1 MKFFKEEG
9 ERYFLDEIKN
19 TSKSVIPIAILVVIL
34 NFFVGVENGLL
45 VNFFLGCVGVIV
57 GLGVFLT
64 GVEISVSEIG
74 SMMGEFLGRFD
85 KLIKVIVF
93 GVFIGF
99 TISIAEPDLLILAGE
114 VTSAIGIPAQVI
126 VMIIS
131 LGVGIMISAGLVRI
145 FKDMS
150 ISVMMCVI
158 YGWVFILMIF
168 AEEMGHAIAFDASGA
183 TTGAMTTPFIIAL
196 GLGVANLKGEK
207 IEDDSFGLVGLA
219 STGPILA
226 GLLMSLFKG
235 GGGEIVAEEVAHTSL
250 MSGLI
255 NSTFAI
261 VPIAL
266 VFYIINH
273 LYFKTD
279 KDELKSITLGLIYTY
294 IGLIIFL
301 TSVEGGFM
309 ELARVMGEGLADSKF
324 LPLIGFVLG
333 LLVVLA
339 EPAVA
344 VLSEQVED
352 VTGVSIPRKNILTA
366 LSIGVAF
373 AVMLAIFRIR
383 IEGFALWMLIV
394 PGFLISLIL
403 SRRVDQIFVGIAFD
417 SGGVASGPMTATFIL
432 AFCQGGAGNIADGF
446 GVISFVAMMLV
457 LTIMI
462 MGNCIRGQD
471 NAIIKN
477 NPT

>member
-1 MKFFKEEG
+1 M
-9 ERYFLDEIKN
+9 
-19 TSKSVIPIAILVVIL
+19 SKSVIPIAILVVIL

-131 LGVGIMISAGLVRI
+131 LGVGIMISAGLFRI
-145 FKDMS
+145 FKD
-150 ISVMMCVI
+150 ISLSTMMCVI
-158 YGWVFILMIF
+158 YGLVFILMIF
-168 AEEMGHAIAFDASGA
+168 TEEMGHAIAFDASGA

-207 IEDDSFGLVGLA
+207 SEDDSFGLVGLA

-235 GGGEIVAEEVAHTSL
+235 GGGEIVAEEVAHTPL
-250 MSGLI
+250 MSGFI

-266 VFYIINH
+266 VFYIMNH
-273 LYFKTD
+273 LYFNTE

-352 VTGVSIPRKNILTA
+352 VTGGSIPRKNILTA

-403 SRRVDQIFVGIAFD
+403 SRRVDQIFVGIAFY

-432 AFCQGGAGNIADGF
+432 AFCQGVAGNIADGF
-446 GVISFVAMMLV
+446 GVISFVAMMPV

-462 MGNCIRGQD
+462 MGNLYKGAR
-471 NAIIKN
+471 
-477 NPT
+477 

>member
-1 MKFFKEEG
+1 M
-9 ERYFLDEIKN
+9 RIIFLEEIKN

-34 NFFVGVENGLL
+34 NFFVGVESKLL
-45 VNFFLGCVGVIV
+45 INFFIGCVGVIL

-64 GVEISVSEIG
+64 GVEISISEIG
-74 SMMGEFLGRFD
+74 SMMGDFIARFD
-85 KLIKVIVF
+85 KIAKVIIF
-93 GVFIGF
+93 GIFIGF
-99 TISIAEPDLLILAGE
+99 TISIAEPDLLILANE
-114 VTSAIGIPAQVI
+114 VTSAVGIPAQII

-131 LGVGIMISAGLVRI
+131 LGVGLMISLGLFRI
-145 FKDMS
+145 FKEIRLS
-150 ISVMMCVI
+150 NMMWVI
-158 YGWVFILMIF
+158 YFSVFVLMIF
-168 AEEMGHAIAFDASGA
+168 ADNVGHAIAFDASGA

-196 GLGVANLKGEK
+196 GLGVASLKGERT
-207 IEDDSFGLVGLA
+207 EDDSFGLVGLA

-226 GLLMSLFKG
+226 GLLMSLFSKG
-235 GGGEIVAEEVAHTSL
+235 GDVLIDEAAHRSAL
-250 MSGLI
+250 YSGFI

-266 VFYIINH
+266 VFYIMNF
-273 LYFKTD
+273 LYFKIE
-279 KDELKSITLGLIYTY
+279 KEELRRISIGMLYTYLGLIV
-294 IGLIIFL
+294 FL
-301 TSVEGGFM
+301 ASVEGGFM

-344 VLSEQVED
+344 VLAEQVED
-352 VTGVSIPRKNILTA
+352 VTGGSIPRKNILVA

-383 IEGFALWMLIV
+383 IDGFALWMLIV
-394 PGFLISLIL
+394 PGFLLSLIL

-432 AFCQGGAGNIADGF
+432 AFCQGVAGNIADGF
-446 GVISFVAMMLV
+446 GVISFVAMMPV

-462 MGNCIRGQD
+462 MGNLYRR
-471 NAIIKN
+471 
-477 NPT
+477 

>member
-1 MKFFKEEG
+1 
-9 ERYFLDEIKN
+9 
-19 TSKSVIPIAILVVIL
+19 
-34 NFFVGVENGLL
+34 
-45 VNFFLGCVGVIV
+45 
-57 GLGVFLT
+57 
-64 GVEISVSEIG
+64 
-74 SMMGEFLGRFD
+74 MMGEFLARFD
-85 KLIKVIVF
+85 RLIKVIVF

-99 TISIAEPDLLILAGE
+99 IISIAEPDLLILAGE
-114 VTSAIGIPAQVI
+114 VTSAIDISSQMI

-131 LGVGIMISAGLVRI
+131 LGVGIMISLGLYRI
-145 FKDMS
+145 FKDISLSTMMS
-150 ISVMMCVI
+150 II
-158 YGWVFILMIF
+158 YAIIFILMIF

-196 GLGVANLKGEK
+196 GLGVASLKGEK
-207 IEDDSFGLVGLA
+207 TEDDSFGLVGLA

-226 GLLMSLFKG
+226 GLLLSLIAG
-235 GGGEIVAEEVAHTSL
+235 GNGEILAEEVSHSPL
-250 MSGLI
+250 MSGFI

-266 VFYIINH
+266 VFYVMNY
-273 LYFKTD
+273 LYFKIE
-279 KDELKSITLGLIYTY
+279 KDELRAISLGILYTYVGLI
-294 IGLIIFL
+294 LFL

-309 ELARVMGEGLADSKF
+309 DLARVLGEGLQSSKF

-333 LLVVLA
+333 LVVVLA

-352 VTGVSIPRKNILTA
+352 VTGGAIPRKNILVA

-373 AVMLAIFRIR
+373 AVMFAIFRIK

-394 PGFLISLIL
+394 PGFLISIIL
-403 SRRVDQIFVGIAFD
+403 SRRVDKIFVGIAFD

-432 AFCQGGAGNIADGF
+432 AFCQGVAGNVADGF
-446 GVISFVAMMLV
+446 GVISFVAMMPV

-462 MGNCIRGQD
+462 MGNLYKG
-471 NAIIKN
+471 AK
-477 NPT
+477 

>member
-1 MKFFKEEG
+1 MSLIFI
-9 ERYFLDEIKN
+9 DEIKN
-19 TSKSVIPIAILVVIL
+19 TSKSVVPIAILVVIL
-34 NFFVGVENGLL
+34 NFFVGVESRLL
-45 VNFFLGCVGVIV
+45 VNFFLGCVGVIL

-74 SMMGEFLGRFD
+74 SIMGEFLARFD
-85 KLIKVIVF
+85 SIIKVIVF

-114 VTSAIGIPAQVI
+114 VTTAIGIPAQVI

-131 LGVGIMISAGLVRI
+131 LGVGIMISFGLYRI
-145 FKDMS
+145 FKD
-150 ISVMMCVI
+150 ISLSTMMCLI
-158 YGWVFILMIF
+158 YGIVFILMIF
-168 AEEMGHAIAFDASGA
+168 TEEMGHAIAFDASGA

-207 IEDDSFGLVGLA
+207 SEDDSFGLVGLA

-226 GLLMSLFKG
+226 GLLMSLFSG
-235 GGGEIVAEEVAHTSL
+235 GGGEILADHAAHSPL
-250 MSGLI
+250 MSGII

-266 VFYIINH
+266 VFYIMNY
-273 LYFKTD
+273 LYFKIE
-279 KDELKSITLGLIYTY
+279 KDELRSISLGLVYTYLGLI
-294 IGLIIFL
+294 LFL

-309 ELARVMGEGLADSKF
+309 DLARVMGEGLSHSKF

-352 VTGVSIPRKNILTA
+352 VTGGSIPRKNILIA

-432 AFCQGGAGNIADGF
+432 AFCQGVAGNIADGF
-446 GVISFVAMMLV
+446 GVISFVAMMPV

-462 MGNCIRGQD
+462 MGNLYKGAR
-471 NAIIKN
+471 
-477 NPT
+477 

>member
-1 MKFFKEEG
+1 M
-9 ERYFLDEIKN
+9 
-19 TSKSVIPIAILVVIL
+19 IL
-34 NFFVGVENGLL
+34 NFFVGVESKLL
-45 VNFFLGCVGVIV
+45 VNFFLGCVGVIL

-74 SMMGEFLGRFD
+74 SIMGEFLARFD
-85 KLIKVIVF
+85 RIIKVIVF

-114 VTSAIGIPAQVI
+114 VTTAIGIPAQVI

-131 LGVGIMISAGLVRI
+131 LGVGIMISFGLYRI
-145 FKDMS
+145 FKD
-150 ISVMMCVI
+150 ISLSTMMCLI
-158 YGWVFILMIF
+158 YGIVFILMIF
-168 AEEMGHAIAFDASGA
+168 TEEMGHAIAFDASGA

-207 IEDDSFGLVGLA
+207 SEDDSFGLVGLA

-226 GLLMSLFKG
+226 GLLMSLFSG
-235 GGGEIVAEEVAHTSL
+235 GGGEILADHAAHTPL
-250 MSGLI
+250 MSGII

-266 VFYIINH
+266 VFYIMNY
-273 LYFKTD
+273 LYFKIE
-279 KDELKSITLGLIYTY
+279 KDELKSISLGLVYTYLGLI
-294 IGLIIFL
+294 LFL

-309 ELARVMGEGLADSKF
+309 DLARVMGEGLSHSKF

-352 VTGVSIPRKNILTA
+352 VTGGSIPRKNILIA

-432 AFCQGGAGNIADGF
+432 AFCQGVAGNIADGF
-446 GVISFVAMMLV
+446 GVISFVAMMPV

-462 MGNCIRGQD
+462 MGNLYKGAR
-471 NAIIKN
+471 
-477 NPT
+477 

>member
-1 MKFFKEEG
+1 MIII
-9 ERYFLDEIKN
+9 FLDEIKN

-131 LGVGIMISAGLVRI
+131 LGVGIMISAGLFRI
-145 FKDMS
+145 FKD
-150 ISVMMCVI
+150 ISLSTMMCVI
-158 YGWVFILMIF
+158 YGLVFILMIF
-168 AEEMGHAIAFDASGA
+168 TEEMGHAIAFDASGA

-207 IEDDSFGLVGLA
+207 SEDDSFGLVGLA

-235 GGGEIVAEEVAHTSL
+235 GGGEIVAEEVAHTPL
-250 MSGLI
+250 MSGFI

-266 VFYIINH
+266 VFYIMNH
-273 LYFKTD
+273 LYFKTE

-352 VTGVSIPRKNILTA
+352 VTGGSIPRKNILTA

-432 AFCQGGAGNIADGF
+432 AFCQGVAGNIADGF
-446 GVISFVAMMLV
+446 GVISFVAMMPV

-462 MGNCIRGQD
+462 MGNLYKGAR
-471 NAIIKN
+471 
-477 NPT
+477 

>member
-1 MKFFKEEG
+1 M
-9 ERYFLDEIKN
+9 
-19 TSKSVIPIAILVVIL
+19 PIAILVVIL
-34 NFFVGVENGLL
+34 NFFVGVESKLL
-45 VNFFLGCVGVIV
+45 VNFFLGCVGVIL

-74 SMMGEFLGRFD
+74 SIMGEFLARFD
-85 KLIKVIVF
+85 SIIKVIVF

-114 VTSAIGIPAQVI
+114 VTTAIGIPAQVI

-131 LGVGIMISAGLVRI
+131 LGVGIMISFGLYRI
-145 FKDMS
+145 FKD
-150 ISVMMCVI
+150 ISLSTMMCLI
-158 YGWVFILMIF
+158 YGIVFILMIF
-168 AEEMGHAIAFDASGA
+168 TEEMGHAIAFDASGA

-196 GLGVANLKGEK
+196 GFGVANLKGEK
-207 IEDDSFGLVGLA
+207 SEDDSFGLVGLA

-226 GLLMSLFKG
+226 GLLMSLFS
-235 GGGEIVAEEVAHTSL
+235 GGGEILADHAAHSPL
-250 MSGLI
+250 MSGII

-266 VFYIINH
+266 VFYIMNY
-273 LYFKTD
+273 LYFKIE
-279 KDELKSITLGLIYTY
+279 KDELRSISLGLVYTYLGLI
-294 IGLIIFL
+294 LFL

-309 ELARVMGEGLADSKF
+309 DLARVMGEGLSHSKF

-352 VTGVSIPRKNILTA
+352 VTGGSIPRKNILIA

-432 AFCQGGAGNIADGF
+432 AFCQGVAGNIADGF
-446 GVISFVAMMLV
+446 GVISFVAMMPV

-462 MGNCIRGQD
+462 MGNLYKGAR
-471 NAIIKN
+471 
-477 NPT
+477 

>member
-1 MKFFKEEG
+1 M
-9 ERYFLDEIKN
+9 
-19 TSKSVIPIAILVVIL
+19 
-34 NFFVGVENGLL
+34 
-45 VNFFLGCVGVIV
+45 

-131 LGVGIMISAGLVRI
+131 LGVGIMISAGLFRI
-145 FKDMS
+145 FKD
-150 ISVMMCVI
+150 ISLSTMMCVI
-158 YGWVFILMIF
+158 YGLVFILMIF
-168 AEEMGHAIAFDASGA
+168 TEEMGHAIAFDASGA

-207 IEDDSFGLVGLA
+207 SEDDSFGLVGLA

-235 GGGEIVAEEVAHTSL
+235 GGGEIVAEEVSHTPL
-250 MSGLI
+250 MSGFI

-266 VFYIINH
+266 VFYIMNH
-273 LYFKTD
+273 LYFNTE

-352 VTGVSIPRKNILTA
+352 VTGGSIPRKNILTA

-432 AFCQGGAGNIADGF
+432 AFCQGVAGNIADGF
-446 GVISFVAMMLV
+446 GVISFVAMMPV

-462 MGNCIRGQD
+462 MGNLYKGAR
-471 NAIIKN
+471 
-477 NPT
+477 

>member
-1 MKFFKEEG
+1 MIKFLRKKESLI
-9 ERYFLDEIKN
+9 FIDEIKN
-19 TSKSVIPIAILVVIL
+19 TSKSVVPIAILVVIL
-34 NFFVGVENGLL
+34 NFFVGVESKLL
-45 VNFFLGCVGVIV
+45 VNFFLGCAGVIL

-93 GVFIGF
+93 GIFIGF

-114 VTSAIGIPAQVI
+114 VTSAIGIPAQLI

-131 LGVGIMISAGLVRI
+131 LGVGIMISSGLYRI
-145 FKDMS
+145 FKDIRLS
-150 ISVMMCVI
+150 TMMCII
-158 YGWVFILMIF
+158 YGTVFILMIF
-168 AEEMGHAIAFDASGA
+168 TEEMGHAIAFDASGA
-183 TTGAMTTPFIIAL
+183 TTGAMTTPFIISL

-207 IEDDSFGLVGLA
+207 SEDDSFGLVGLA

-226 GLLMSLFKG
+226 GLLMNLFSG
-235 GGGEIVAEEVAHTSL
+235 SGGEIVAEGVSHSPL
-250 MSGLI
+250 MSGFI

-266 VFYIINH
+266 VFYIMNY
-273 LYFKTD
+273 LYFKVE
-279 KDELKSITLGLIYTY
+279 KDELKSISLGLIYTY
-294 IGLIIFL
+294 LGLILFL

-309 ELARVMGEGLADSKF
+309 DLARVMGEGLADSKF

-352 VTGVSIPRKNILTA
+352 VTGGSIPRKNILIA

-432 AFCQGGAGNIADGF
+432 AFCQGVAGNVADGF
-446 GVISFVAMMLV
+446 GVISFVAMMPV

-462 MGNCIRGQD
+462 MGNLYKG
-471 NAIIKN
+471 AK
-477 NPT
+477 

>member
-1 MKFFKEEG
+1 MIII
-9 ERYFLDEIKN
+9 FLDEIKN

-131 LGVGIMISAGLVRI
+131 LGVGIMISAGLFRI
-145 FKDMS
+145 FKD
-150 ISVMMCVI
+150 ISLSTMMCVI
-158 YGWVFILMIF
+158 YGLVFILMIF
-168 AEEMGHAIAFDASGA
+168 TEEMGHDIAFDASGA

-207 IEDDSFGLVGLA
+207 SEDDSFGLVGLA

-235 GGGEIVAEEVAHTSL
+235 GGGEIVAEEVAHTPL
-250 MSGLI
+250 MSGFI

-266 VFYIINH
+266 VFYIMNH
-273 LYFKTD
+273 LYFKTE

-333 LLVVLA
+333 FLVVLA

-352 VTGVSIPRKNILTA
+352 VTGGSIPRKNILTA

-432 AFCQGGAGNIADGF
+432 AFCQGVAGNIADGF
-446 GVISFVAMMLV
+446 GVISFVAMMPV

-462 MGNCIRGQD
+462 MGNLYKGAR
-471 NAIIKN
+471 
-477 NPT
+477 

>member
-1 MKFFKEEG
+1 M
-9 ERYFLDEIKN
+9 RVIFLEEIKN
-19 TSKSVIPIAILVVIL
+19 TSKSVIPIAILVVVL
-34 NFFVGVENGLL
+34 NLFVGVETKLL
-45 VNFFLGCVGVIV
+45 INFFIGCVGVIL

-64 GVEISVSEIG
+64 GVEISISEIG
-74 SMMGEFLGRFD
+74 SMMGDFIARFD
-85 KLIKVIVF
+85 KIAKVVIF
-93 GVFIGF
+93 GIFIGF
-99 TISIAEPDLLILAGE
+99 TISVAEPDLLILANE
-114 VTSAIGIPAQVI
+114 VTSAVGIPAQII

-131 LGVGIMISAGLVRI
+131 LGVGMMISLGLFRI
-145 FKDMS
+145 FKE
-150 ISVMMCVI
+150 ISLSNMMWALYI
-158 YGWVFILMIF
+158 TVFVLMIF
-168 AEEMGHAIAFDASGA
+168 TDDVGHAIAFDASGA

-196 GLGVANLKGEK
+196 GLGVASLKGERT
-207 IEDDSFGLVGLA
+207 EDDSFGLVGLA

-226 GLLMSLFKG
+226 GLIMSLFSKG
-235 GGGEIVAEEVAHTSL
+235 GDVLIEEAAHRSAL
-250 MSGLI
+250 YSGFI

-266 VFYIINH
+266 VFYIMNF
-273 LYFKTD
+273 LYFKVE
-279 KDELKSITLGLIYTY
+279 KDELRRISIGMLYTYLGLIV
-294 IGLIIFL
+294 FL

-339 EPAVA
+339 EPAVS
-344 VLSEQVED
+344 VLAEQVED
-352 VTGVSIPRKNILTA
+352 VTGGSIPRKNILVA

-383 IEGFALWMLIV
+383 IDGFALWMLIV
-394 PGFLISLIL
+394 PGFLLSLIL

-432 AFCQGGAGNIADGF
+432 AFCQGVAGNIADGF
-446 GVISFVAMMLV
+446 GVIAFVAMMPV

-462 MGNCIRGQD
+462 MGNLYRR
-471 NAIIKN
+471 
-477 NPT
+477 

>member
-1 MKFFKEEG
+1 MDFI
-9 ERYFLDEIKN
+9 FLDEIKN
-19 TSKSVIPIAILVVIL
+19 TSKSVIPIVILVVFL
-34 NFFVGVENGLL
+34 NFFVGVESRLL
-45 VNFFLGCVGVIV
+45 INFFLGCAGVIL

-64 GVEISVSEIG
+64 GVEISISQIG
-74 SMMGEFLGRFD
+74 TKMGEFLARFD
-85 KLIKVIVF
+85 KIIKVIIF

-99 TISIAEPDLLILAGE
+99 TISIAEPDLLILANE
-114 VTSAIGIPAQVI
+114 VAGAIGMKSQLI

-131 LGVGIMISAGLVRI
+131 LGVGIMISLGLFRL
-145 FKDMS
+145 FKDIRLS
-150 ISVMMCVI
+150 NMMFIV
-158 YGWVFILMIF
+158 YGIVFVLMIF
-168 AEEMGHAIAFDASGA
+168 TDEVGHAIAFDASGA

-196 GLGVANLKGEK
+196 GLGVASLKGDK
-207 IEDDSFGLVGLA
+207 SEDDSFGLVGLA

-226 GLLMSLFKG
+226 GLIMNLFSK
-235 GGGEIVAEEVAHTSL
+235 GGEITILEEAHHSAL
-250 MSGLI
+250 MSGFI

-266 VFYIINH
+266 VFYIMNFMF
-273 LYFKTD
+273 FKLE
-279 KDELKSITLGLIYTY
+279 KDELKSISLGLVYTY
-294 IGLIIFL
+294 IGLLLFL

-309 ELARVMGEGLADSKF
+309 DLARVMGEGLAHSKF

-344 VLSEQVED
+344 VLAEQVED
-352 VTGVSIPRKNILTA
+352 VTGGSIPRKNILTA

-373 AVMLAIFRIR
+373 AVMLAIFRIK

-432 AFCQGGAGNIADGF
+432 GFCQGVAGNIADGF
-446 GVISFVAMMLV
+446 GVISFVAMMPV

-462 MGNCIRGQD
+462 MGNLYKG
-471 NAIIKN
+471 AK
-477 NPT
+477 

>member
-1 MKFFKEEG
+1 MSLIFI
-9 ERYFLDEIKN
+9 DEIKN
-19 TSKSVIPIAILVVIL
+19 TSKSVVPIAILVVIL
-34 NFFVGVENGLL
+34 NFFVGVESRLL
-45 VNFFLGCVGVIV
+45 VNFFLGCVGVIF

-74 SMMGEFLGRFD
+74 SIMGEFLARFD
-85 KLIKVIVF
+85 SIIKVIVF

-131 LGVGIMISAGLVRI
+131 LGVGIMISSGLYRI
-145 FKDMS
+145 FKD
-150 ISVMMCVI
+150 ISLSTLMCLI
-158 YGWVFILMIF
+158 YGIVFILMIF
-168 AEEMGHAIAFDASGA
+168 TEEMGHAIAFDASGA

-207 IEDDSFGLVGLA
+207 SEDDSFGLVGLA

-226 GLLMSLFKG
+226 GLLMSLFSG
-235 GGGEIVAEEVAHTSL
+235 GGGEILADHAAHTPL
-250 MSGLI
+250 MSGII

-266 VFYIINH
+266 VFYIMNY
-273 LYFKTD
+273 LYFKIE
-279 KDELKSITLGLIYTY
+279 KDELKSISLGLVYTYLGLI
-294 IGLIIFL
+294 LFL

-309 ELARVMGEGLADSKF
+309 DLARVMGEGLSHSKF

-352 VTGVSIPRKNILTA
+352 VTGGSIPRKNILIA

-432 AFCQGGAGNIADGF
+432 AFCQGVAGNIADGF
-446 GVISFVAMMLV
+446 GVISFVAMMPV

-462 MGNCIRGQD
+462 MGNLYKGAR
-471 NAIIKN
+471 
-477 NPT
+477 

>member
-1 MKFFKEEG
+1 M
-9 ERYFLDEIKN
+9 RIIFLEEIKN
-19 TSKSVIPIAILVVIL
+19 TSKSVIPIAILVVVL
-34 NFFVGVENGLL
+34 NLFVGVEAKLL
-45 VNFFLGCVGVIV
+45 INFLIGCVGVIL

-64 GVEISVSEIG
+64 GVEISISEIG
-74 SMMGEFLGRFD
+74 SMMGDFIARFD
-85 KLIKVIVF
+85 KIAKVVIF
-93 GVFIGF
+93 GIFIGF
-99 TISIAEPDLLILAGE
+99 TISVAEPDLLILANE
-114 VTSAIGIPAQVI
+114 VTSAVGIPAQII

-131 LGVGIMISAGLVRI
+131 LGVGMMISLGLFRI
-145 FKDMS
+145 FKE
-150 ISVMMCVI
+150 ISLSNMMWALYI
-158 YGWVFILMIF
+158 TVFVLMIF
-168 AEEMGHAIAFDASGA
+168 TDDVGHAIAFDASGA

-196 GLGVANLKGEK
+196 GLGVASLKGERT
-207 IEDDSFGLVGLA
+207 EDDSFGLVGLA

-226 GLLMSLFKG
+226 GLIMSLFSKG
-235 GGGEIVAEEVAHTSL
+235 GDVLIEEAAHRSAL
-250 MSGLI
+250 YSGFI

-266 VFYIINH
+266 VFYIMNF
-273 LYFKTD
+273 LYFKVE
-279 KDELKSITLGLIYTY
+279 KDELRRISIGMLYTYLGLIV
-294 IGLIIFL
+294 FL

-339 EPAVA
+339 EPAVS
-344 VLSEQVED
+344 VLAEQVED
-352 VTGVSIPRKNILTA
+352 VTGGSIPRKNILVA

-383 IEGFALWMLIV
+383 IDGFALWMLIV
-394 PGFLISLIL
+394 PGFLLSLIL

-432 AFCQGGAGNIADGF
+432 AFCQGVAGNIADGF
-446 GVISFVAMMLV
+446 GVISFVAMMPV

-462 MGNCIRGQD
+462 MGNLYRR
-471 NAIIKN
+471 
-477 NPT
+477 